1 MMELVYV
8 CLSMHRTN
16 DFPSGNSDCRR
27 SCDYPCLYRRAV
39 FCSMLG
45 DEYHFST
52 SSNKTWLWSPHQL
65 KTTWYLSWD
74 LKRKHLEFIEQLLCT
89 ARPETNEM
97 TLSQLGRPSANDGL
111 EDLLA
116 HSLYPFVFFETFDP
130 HEPLKKGKAFAA
142 GCAANDSQRLGCI
155 FWLNNGASD
164 ANALKDW
171 RVRFI
176 S

>member
-1 MMELVYV
+1 MVIFHSYVRLPEGNIVLSSFETRCRYHIMQCHAHSALKWWNLCTSVSVCTGQAISPLETAIAEDRATIHVYIDG
-8 CLSMHRTN
+8 L
-16 DFPSGNSDCRR
+16 
-27 SCDYPCLYRRAV
+27 LV
-39 FCSMLG
+39 FCSMPG

-89 ARPETNEM
+89 ARPETSEM
-97 TLSQLGRPSANDGL
+97 TLSQLGRPSTNDGL

-130 HEPLKKGKAFAA
+130 HE
-142 GCAANDSQRLGCI
+142 
-155 FWLNNGASD
+155 
-164 ANALKDW
+164 AL
-171 RVRFI
+171 
-176 S
+176 